1 MTIVT
6 RQQALE
12 ALDDWAAEDPLDA
25 LRSYPEYL
33 TPYRLDA
40 CAIAEPAAAMV
51 HAWHLL
57 TPERQAY
64 CIEAAR
70 EVDLHRFIPDRLAP
84 ERRKAIEMVREFG
97 HWKPSLGSPA
107 RNGPPGVTVLP
118 PRICNGC
125 GGPLPG
131 GRSDAK
137 FCSNAC
143 RQRSYRQ
150 RRAAP

>member
-12 ALDDWAAEDPLDA
+12 ALDNWAAEDPLDA

-97 HWKPSLGSPA
+97 PLKPSRGVLASNRPPA
-107 RNGPPGVTVLP
+107 GTTVSA
-118 PRICNGC
+118 RICNAC
-125 GGPLPG
+125 GGPLPA